1 MTDQPNKDIPDDPI
15 KAFEYGREVGTF
27 HAIQE
32 LVDAQGHST
41 DCDCK
46 PCEILGALK
55 TGRQTPWLIQ
65 QLDLH
70 QDWLRGYRNI
80 PGQAG
85 ASDADTED
93 IA

>member
-1 MTDQPNKDIPDDPI
+1 MTDQPNTDIPDDPRA
-15 KAFEYGREVGTF
+15 AFEYGREVGTF
-27 HAIQE
+27 QAVQA
-32 LVDAQGHST
+32 LVDAQDHQT

-55 TGRQTPWLIQ
+55 AGRQTPWMIE

-70 QDWLRGYRNI
+70 QDWLRGYRDI

-85 ASDADTED
+85 AWGTHTDDET
-93 IA
+93 

>member
-1 MTDQPNKDIPDDPI
+1 MTGQPNTDIPNDPGA
-15 KAFEYGREVGTF
+15 AFEYGRQVGTF
-27 HAIQE
+27 LAVQE
-32 LVDAQGHST
+32 LVDAQEHPA

-46 PCEILGALK
+46 PCEILEALRS
-55 TGRQTPWLIQ
+55 GRQTPWLIQ

-85 ASDADTED
+85 ASDANTED
-93 IA
+93 ET